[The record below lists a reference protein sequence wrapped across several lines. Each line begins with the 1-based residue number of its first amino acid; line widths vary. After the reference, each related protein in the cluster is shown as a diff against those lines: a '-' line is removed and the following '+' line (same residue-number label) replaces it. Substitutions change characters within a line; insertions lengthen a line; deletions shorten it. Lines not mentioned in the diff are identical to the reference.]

1 MTYRLPRL
9 LVSFSIFTVLL
20 TTGAL
25 TLSAQ
30 GNGFIVT
37 FEPGT
42 SRGARAAAAARHG
55 ASVKFNF
62 GIIDAIAVTVPN
74 ENAARAFLGESS
86 VRSITPDF
94 EVHATQAE
102 ASNHAGGNGKPGSGG
117 SGTPSSQV
125 VPLGVQR
132 VLKYVGAPTGA
143 EGEGIGVAVVDTG
156 IDLSHKDLNVQPDS
170 FSAYNQTTPC
180 QDDNDHGTHVAGIIA
195 ALNNSQDVVGVAP
208 GVSLYCVKVLN
219 AQGNGTWSTIIAGLD
234 WIYNNGNPKPIKVV
248 NMSLGGSGS
257 DVDSPFRQ
265 AITRLH
271 DLGITVV
278 VAAGNDATLDASQQV
293 PAAYTG
299 VVLTVAST
307 TATSGVA
314 GCGITVQ
321 SDTAS
326 YFTSDGT
333 GVTISAPG
341 EDRENVSRQGTRC
354 YLNSDGILSLKR
366 GGGTTRMSGTSMSTP
381 HVSGIVARLLQSPS
395 SFGMPAL
402 IGNGSDVEAV
412 RSYLIDSVRGADRQ
426 STAPL
431 DSAATSYTFD
441 TIREGVAVVKP
452 VTP

>member
-1 MTYRLPRL
+1 L
-9 LVSFSIFTVLL
+9 
-20 TTGAL
+20 
-25 TLSAQ
+25 
-30 GNGFIVT
+30 
-37 FEPGT
+37 
-42 SRGARAAAAARHG
+42 
-55 ASVKFNF
+55 
-62 GIIDAIAVTVPN
+62 
-74 ENAARAFLGESS
+74 
-86 VRSITPDF
+86 
-94 EVHATQAE
+94 
-102 ASNHAGGNGKPGSGG
+102 
-117 SGTPSSQV
+117 
-125 VPLGVQR
+125 
-132 VLKYVGAPTGA
+132 
-143 EGEGIGVAVVDTG
+143 
-156 IDLSHKDLNVQPDS
+156 
-170 FSAYNQTTPC
+170 
-180 QDDNDHGTHVAGIIA
+180 
-195 ALNNSQDVVGVAP
+195 
-208 GVSLYCVKVLN
+208 
-219 AQGNGTWSTIIAGLD
+219 
-234 WIYNNGNPKPIKVV
+234 
-248 NMSLGGSGS
+248 
-257 DVDSPFRQ
+257 RQ

-278 VAAGNDATLDASQQV
+278 VAAGNDPTLDASQQV

-314 GCGITVQ
+314 GCGISVQ
-321 SDTAS
+321 GDTAS

-366 GGGTTRMSGTSMSTP
+366 GGGTTRMSGTSMATP

-402 IGNGSDVEAV
+402 IGNGNDVEAV

-426 STAPL
+426 STVPL